1 MNVEASPLT
10 TVSPVDLEVS
20 TGSSQEAADLFYYT
34 EFFGNSSSSSASEDV
49 SDLEPGTPQDCPLD
63 SFTSPMETPLQDFD
77 PSPFDE
83 SPYSDFLTTPVM
95 ADVDPE
101 MMTSPQLEYGMS
113 LFGGVLAEAEEP
125 KSLPLDQMFTMSP
138 MTPSLDFVNPASL
151 DASPVIP
158 NEVNSFARPV
168 PRRKSYATG
177 TRRNLTVDAM
187 VPLDAPTQARTY
199 LYPSATSRK
208 EVPAIIAKKRARS
221 QALGDDDD
229 EFREALP
236 PPSASEQEL
245 IAWKRRQNTLAARK
259 SRQRKLLHTQEL
271 EKQVEQQVRES
282 EKWRVRTEMM
292 QQLLS
297 AHGIPVPEFAD

>member
-1 MNVEASPLT
+1 
-10 TVSPVDLEVS
+10 VSPVELEVS
-20 TGSSQEAADLFYYT
+20 PVEREVSLSANMFFT
-34 EFFGNSSSSSASEDV
+34 EFFE
-49 SDLEPGTPQDCPLD
+49 TPQDALD

-77 PSPFDE
+77 LTPFDD
-83 SPYSDFLTTPVM
+83 SPLSDFLTTPVM
-95 ADVDPE
+95 ADSDPD
-101 MMTSPQLEYGMS
+101 MMTSPMVDYGLS
-113 LFGGVLAEAEEP
+113 LFGGVPVDSEEP
-125 KSLPLDQMFTMSP
+125 KSFAAEQLFTMSP
-138 MTPSLDFVNPASL
+138 MTPPLDFVNPSSL
-151 DASPVIP
+151 DACSIMPAA
-158 NEVNSFARPV
+158 VNSSTPAV
-168 PRRKSYATG
+168 PRRNSYATG

-187 VPLDAPTQARTY
+187 VPLDAPTQPRNY

-229 EFREALP
+229 EREAP
-236 PPSASEQEL
+236 PPPTASEQEL

-271 EKQVEQQVRES
+271 EQQVEKQIRES

-297 AHGIPVPEFAD
+297 AHGIPVPEFDN